1 LQPFPEFWG
10 TLQTFASV
18 MGFTVLRFAVPFV
31 SFELHRLVSEMRW
44 GIEDLGVWF
53 VGEKRNGKFFVEI

>member
-1 LQPFPEFWG
+1 
-10 TLQTFASV
+10 